1 MALDVKIRDTA
12 NDIKKNLGELVIDMS
27 LRKDAFAR
35 IVAFSKTEEAKHMD
49 MENKRWIII
58 YSLKLML
65 CIRYLEKTM
74 KQGRRNGL
82 ELAETNLEE
91 FKIVK
96 KKISELGIK

>member
-1 MALDVKIRDTA
+1 
-12 NDIKKNLGELVIDMS
+12 
-27 LRKDAFAR
+27 
-35 IVAFSKTEEAKHMD
+35 
-49 MENKRWIII
+49 
-58 YSLKLML
+58 
-65 CIRYLEKTM
+65 M